1 MDPLCVGSWS
11 ANRCAAGSEFP
22 ALGGQPQSN
31 PAQVWSRINTQSPRP
46 TQQQQSQQQQQHDGA
61 FGGGTVQKDLF
72 PSMEDYRTGGAS
84 GGPVEDF
91 PALPRT
97 QTGLGDMGA
106 LSARGMTSRL
116 LPQLDGI
123 LGQPQG
129 VLPLGEVE
137 KKVGL

>member
-1 MDPLCVGSWS
+1 M
-11 ANRCAAGSEFP
+11 AESEFP

-46 TQQQQSQQQQQHDGA
+46 TQQQPQPQQQHDGG
-61 FGGGTVQKDLF
+61 FGSGASQKDLF
-72 PSMEDYRTGGAS
+72 PGMEDYRTGGGS

-97 QTGLGDMGA
+97 QSGLGDMGGLA
-106 LSARGMTSRL
+106 GREMTSRL

-129 VLPLGEVE
+129 AMPPGESE